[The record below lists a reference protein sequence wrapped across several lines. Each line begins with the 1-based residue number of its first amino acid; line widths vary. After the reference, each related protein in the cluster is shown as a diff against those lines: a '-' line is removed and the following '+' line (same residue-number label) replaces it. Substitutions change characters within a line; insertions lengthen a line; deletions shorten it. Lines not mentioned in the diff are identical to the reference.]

1 MKNIEQEIRRGLRYG
16 IPHAPRIHGNF
27 VDDLRISAGY
37 GEDAALFLKVQFI
50 GRAGSLTMLK
60 RSVMDSLLVEHDDIQ
75 EMSIDVLDLPLNVSR

>member
-1 MKNIEQEIRRGLRYG
+1 MRYG

-60 RSVMDSLLVEHDDIQ
+60 RSVMDSLLVERDDIQ
-75 EMSIDVLDLPLNVSR
+75 EVYLDMLDFPLNTRR

>member
-1 MKNIEQEIRRGLRYG
+1 MRYG

-50 GRAGSLTMLK
+50 GRTGSLITLK
-60 RSVMDSLLVEHDDIQ
+60 RWVGDSLLVEQDDIK
-75 EMSIDVLDLPLNVSR
+75 EMHIDMLDLPLNTQR

>member
-1 MKNIEQEIRRGLRYG
+1 MRYG